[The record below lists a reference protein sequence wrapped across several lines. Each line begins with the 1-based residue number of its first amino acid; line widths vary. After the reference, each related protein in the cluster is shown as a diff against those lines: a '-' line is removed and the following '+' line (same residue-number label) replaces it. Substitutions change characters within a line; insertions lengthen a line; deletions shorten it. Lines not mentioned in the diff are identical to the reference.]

1 MVRGLLR
8 TDSSQFRMPALH
20 LRIGSNAVKHA
31 ILVFLN
37 MSLFTNV
44 VYADGLPTIFN
55 GNDLAGWK
63 VPEGNIWWKA
73 EDGVLRC
80 ESGPNKKG
88 STLWTSRDYANFVMQ
103 FDFKFGAGTVDTG
116 IYVRSSK
123 EQIQIGISGSLK
135 RDMTGSPYVAGKG
148 YPVEAEG
155 VQEILKLGDWNAMTI
170 VAIGQ
175 NYSVWLNGQHVMSY
189 DSESAIEKGP
199 IGIQLHGNRDMSAF
213 YRKLTLAELK

>member
-1 MVRGLLR
+1 M
-8 TDSSQFRMPALH
+8 
-20 LRIGSNAVKHA
+20 KHA

-37 MSLFTNV
+37 LSLFTNV

-73 EDGVLRC
+73 EDGVLHC

-103 FDFKFGAGTVDTG
+103 FEFKFGAGTVDTG
-116 IYVRSSK
+116 IYVRTSK

-155 VQEILKLGDWNAMTI
+155 VQEILKLDDWNSMTI

-189 DSESAIEKGP
+189 DSESAIEEGP